1 MLSLA
6 IATTPACL
14 AAGQLH
20 PRGDLNEDYLVNSQD
35 LRIFAAHWLDPNCT
49 GSSCQAN
56 IDGIAGVN
64 MADFAIIAENRLL
77 DQRKI
82 TLVINEFMARNNSDS
97 GIRDEWGYYDD
108 WIELYNYGDEAIDIG
123 GLYLR
128 NTQTLW
134 QVPRTNPA
142 ITTVASHG
150 YILIWADEEPGEG
163 VLHTTFALG
172 GGDQINLY
180 DSDMNPIDSI
190 VFGSQAQN
198 KSYGRLPDGN
208 DYR

>member
-6 IATTPACL
+6 IMATLACL

-20 PRGDLNEDYLVNSQD
+20 PRGDLNEDYPVNSQD

-77 DQRKI
+77 DQRQI

-108 WIELYNYGDEAIDIG
+108 
-123 GLYLR
+123 
-128 NTQTLW
+128 
-134 QVPRTNPA
+134 
-142 ITTVASHG
+142 
-150 YILIWADEEPGEG
+150 
-163 VLHTTFALG
+163 
-172 GGDQINLY
+172 
-180 DSDMNPIDSI
+180 
-190 VFGSQAQN
+190 
-198 KSYGRLPDGN
+198 
-208 DYR
+208 